1 MADFPTLD
9 LSINRESFF
18 SKQVPE
24 ILKNIKGDE
33 LPIWGVMSVQHMI
46 EHLIFPLK
54 IAQKEIDFGIF
65 TSEEKIA
72 KQQAFLESP
81 LGLPK
86 NFPFPGFAPG
96 YVPPLFYATLE
107 EAKSHLLAEIQ
118 QFMIF
123 LTDKEKERGN
133 HPVFGKLNEEQWLI
147 FQYKH
152 FMHHFMQFGLV

>member
-72 KQQAFLESP
+72 KQQAFYIRD
-81 LGLPK
+81 
-86 NFPFPGFAPG
+86 APRC
-96 YVPPLFYATLE
+96 
-107 EAKSHLLAEIQ
+107 S
-118 QFMIF
+118 
-123 LTDKEKERGN
+123 RCSN
-133 HPVFGKLNEEQWLI
+133 
-147 FQYKH
+147 
-152 FMHHFMQFGLV
+152 